1 MLPDRLTK
9 IDETTRDQ
17 HHFLDPDDHC
27 YFFGDFHSRKGWS
40 FGETNQLI
48 ANFKRRPEE
57 IRASPK
63 ARELHY
69 YKEQA
74 IRDVA
79 AALRMAI
86 TARTL
91 AETTFIPIATS
102 LMRAHPDYCDRLER
116 TLRTAFGD
124 TLDLRCLLRQTV
136 STEADHLRG
145 LRSGYEALLEIT
157 ELDRAQLAAP
167 IRDRIILFDD
177 VLTSGKHYKV
187 AKTRILEALPGRAIA
202 AIFIARAIHPN
213 AEAAGRSGSGPK

>member
-27 YFFGDFHSRKGWS
+27 YFFGDFHSRQGFR

-48 ANFKRRPEE
+48 ANYKRRPMA

-79 AALRMAI
+79 AALRTAI
-86 TARTL
+86 SGRTL
-91 AETTFIPIATS
+91 AETTFVPIATS
-102 LMRAHPDYCDRLER
+102 RVRTHPDYCDRLER
-116 TLRTAFGD
+116 TLRAAFGD
-124 TLDLRCLLRQTV
+124 ALDLRCLLRQTV
-136 STEADHLRG
+136 STEADHLRD
-145 LRSGYEALLEIT
+145 LRSSYDALLEIT
-157 ELDRAQLAAP
+157 ELDRAQLTTP
-167 IRDRIILFDD
+167 VRDRIILFDD

-187 AKTRILEALPGRAIA
+187 AKTRLLEALPGHAIV
-202 AIFIARAIHPN
+202 AIFIARAIHPSDRATG
-213 AEAAGRSGSGPK
+213 AEAPK